1 MARRKTSQH
10 NAPDMPVRFFQL
22 PDGQPVAV
30 LNVANFIELLVLGI
44 AGAKAQEVSPVK
56 EQREPSLG
64 KLIAGPTFAELKA
77 QATIKNFLLDE
88 GAMTEVRRSLSA
100 SLTPSSYTALRATS
114 GVTEPVF
121 VPEDSQ
127 GAAEEAAEEAADLAI
142 YEEARARQE
151 EAFPLALAERLVA
164 GAHPIKVFRE
174 YRGMTQAE
182 LARQVGLSP
191 MYVSQIETG
200 RRGGSTKALRR
211 IAAALD
217 IDLADLLQ

>member
-1 MARRKTSQH
+1 MVRRKNSTS
-10 NAPDMPVRFFQL
+10 AADMPVRFFQL

-30 LNVANFIELLVLGI
+30 LSLADFLELFMLARPAASAREI
-44 AGAKAQEVSPVK
+44 SAAK
-56 EQREPSLG
+56 EQREPRLG
-64 KLIAGPTFAELKA
+64 ELMAGLSSQEIMA
-77 QATIKNFLLDE
+77 QATIKDFLLGE
-88 GAMTEVRRSLSA
+88 GAMAAVNRSISA
-100 SLTPSSYTALRATS
+100 SLTHHYQTVLSATS

-127 GAAEEAAEEAADLAI
+127 EAAEEAADLAA
-142 YEEARARQE
+142 YEEARARDE
-151 EAFPLALAERLVA
+151 EAFPLELAERLVT
-164 GAHPIKVFRE
+164 GAHPIKVCRD

-191 MYVSQIETG
+191 MYISQIETG

-217 IDLADLLQ
+217 IDLADVVR

>member
-1 MARRKTSQH
+1 MARRKTRQH
-10 NAPDMPVRFFQL
+10 SAPDMPVRFFQL

-88 GAMTEVRRSLSA
+88 GAMAEVRRSISA
-100 SLTPSSYTALRATS
+100 SLTHHYQTVLSATS

-121 VPEDSQ
+121 VPEDS
-127 GAAEEAAEEAADLAI
+127 EEAADLAI
-142 YEEARARQE
+142 YEEARAREE

-174 YRGMTQAE
+174 YRGMTQAG

-191 MYVSQIETG
+191 MYISQIETG

-217 IDLADLLQ
+217 IDLADLVR

>member
-1 MARRKTSQH
+1 MVRSKTSTS
-10 NAPDMPVRFFQL
+10 APDMPVRFFQL

-30 LNVANFIELLVLGI
+30 LNVADFIELLVLGI

-64 KLIAGPTFAELKA
+64 KLIAGPTIAELKA

-88 GAMTEVRRSLSA
+88 GAMAEVRRSISA
-100 SLTPSSYTALRATS
+100 SLTHHYQTVLSATS

-121 VPEDSQ
+121 VPEDS
-127 GAAEEAAEEAADLAI
+127 EEAADLAI
-142 YEEARARQE
+142 YEEARAREE

-174 YRGMTQAE
+174 YRGLTQAE
-182 LARQVGLSP
+182 LGRRVGLSP
-191 MYVSQIETG
+191 MYISQIETG

-217 IDLADLLQ
+217 IDLADLVQ